1 MKYIAIWRTLMVVLA
16 ATIFFAVLFYWWE
29 KHLFVIGSRDLSNF
43 MIKWWWLAVVILLS
57 IINVVGSVLILIGSR
72 PRFLLRLLFALAAYP
87 FPPVL
92 LIYWLA
98 FVERFRPNNSF
109 KPRPLRGSA

>member
-1 MKYIAIWRTLMVVLA
+1 
-16 ATIFFAVLFYWWE
+16 
-29 KHLFVIGSRDLSNF
+29 
-43 MIKWWWLAVVILLS
+43 MIKWWWFAAVISLS

-87 FPPVL
+87 FPPIL